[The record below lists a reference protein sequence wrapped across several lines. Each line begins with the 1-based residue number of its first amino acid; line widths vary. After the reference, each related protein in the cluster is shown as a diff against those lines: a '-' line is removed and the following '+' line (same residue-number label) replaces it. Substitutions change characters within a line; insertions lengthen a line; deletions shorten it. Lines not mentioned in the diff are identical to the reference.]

1 MNKKLD
7 KSIKTLWRINYS
19 IWFLLPILIPLVI
32 FALTAA
38 TGKTWAL
45 VTSIVFG
52 IIFLLA
58 AFVFLW
64 LIPVLRYKRFA
75 INFQS
80 QYLEITKG
88 LIWHKVIRIP
98 YARVQNTFLK
108 QGPLLRSFK
117 LCYLYI
123 CTASRIFRIPGVR
136 VKKAHE
142 FKTIMVNEALKT
154 NRDM

>member
-19 IWFLLPILIPLVI
+19 FWFLLPILIVLLI
-32 FALTAA
+32 FASIAIG
-38 TGKTWAL
+38 GKRWAFWTSVTIGL
-45 VTSIVFG
+45 VFIIAVVAFLIV
-52 IIFLLA
+52 
-58 AFVFLW
+58 
-64 LIPVLRYKRFA
+64 IPILRYKRFA

-88 LIWHKVIRIP
+88 LIWRKVIRIP

-108 QGPLLRSFK
+108 QGPLLWRFK
-117 LCYLYI
+117 LCYLYV
-123 CTASRIFRIPGVR
+123 CTASRIFRIPGVCLKDA
-136 VKKAHE
+136 VE
-142 FKTIMVNEALKT
+142 FKAIMVKEALKT